1 MANEFIARNGLISQN
16 NTTIT
21 GSLNVT
27 GGVTGSISSASYA
40 LTASYAMNGGGG
52 GNSIF
57 TYTGSAVIS
66 GSLEVKN
73 PLLPIPSGSIFAPT
87 NSPTSLYVSS
97 SVSQSTSFNIT
108 NSNINVEYIGEFE
121 SNMSAINTTFY
132 IIAYSNQYNSAT
144 SSLNVTDDGLG
155 IISRYLTFSTASVQS
170 PATITGYD
178 LYAIDNFSSIFYKL
192 SSFIG
197 NGPILP
203 NLDISSFP
211 YVGGPWPTTSSIPN
225 LPNNPVPVYNTF
237 NKVGIGKSS
246 SLNGVLDING
256 NTIITGSLI
265 VTNNTTG
272 SLLGT
277 ASFASTSSY
286 LNTLNQNVFIT
297 GSFAITGSTIT
308 TGSVIEN
315 TRALS
320 IASNTASLNLNSG
333 NFFTLQLVPNTNTF
347 INPSNITPGQTTTLL
362 ISTTGSAT
370 VSFPSTV
377 LQISRSSYIPTPT
390 SGLDLISMISFDTSS
405 LYLVYTKNLK

>member
-1 MANEFIARNGLISQN
+1 MANEFIARNCLIAQN

-21 GSLNVT
+21 GSLTVT
-27 GGVTGSISSASYA
+27 GPITGSISSASYA

-66 GSLEVKN
+66 GSLEIKN
-73 PLLPIPSGSIFAPT
+73 QALTLPSGSIFAPT
-87 NSPTSLYVSS
+87 NNFTTLYASS
-97 SVSQSTSFNIT
+97 SVSQSTSFSIT
-108 NSNINVEYIGEFE
+108 NGNLSIYYE
-121 SNMSAINTTFY
+121 SGDGNYDFGMPNFY
-132 IIAYSNQYNSAT
+132 VIAYSNQYNAAT
-144 SSLNVTDDGLG
+144 SPAFNLDLNYSLQSYTLV
-155 IISRYLTFSTASVQS
+155 ISPASVQS

-178 LYAIDNFSSIFYKL
+178 VYLNTGGSWVRNINTINAGPGPHYIILNYNGDFP
-192 SSFIG
+192 SSFYG
-197 NGPILP
+197 W
-203 NLDISSFP
+203 FA
-211 YVGGPWPTTSSIPN
+211 TSSLLT
-225 LPNNPVPVYNTF
+225 LPNNPVPVYNT
-237 NKVGIGKSS
+237 NNNVGINKSTP
-246 SLNGVLDING
+246 LNSVLDING
-256 NTIITGSLI
+256 NTIVTGSLN
-265 VTNNTTG
+265 VTAGITG

-347 INPSNITPGQTTTLL
+347 INPSNITSGQTTTLL